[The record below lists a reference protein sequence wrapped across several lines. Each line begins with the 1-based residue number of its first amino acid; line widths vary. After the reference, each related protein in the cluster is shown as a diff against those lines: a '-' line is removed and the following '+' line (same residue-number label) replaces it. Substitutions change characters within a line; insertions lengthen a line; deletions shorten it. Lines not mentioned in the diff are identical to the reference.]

1 MQPKKQ
7 ISSPQLDMFRNR
19 LESILNHRHALYQL
33 SRLIDWGAFESEF
46 GKLYSEE
53 GRPGLPIRLLVG
65 LTYLSHA
72 FNTSDEETVRRW
84 VENPYH
90 QYFCGEEYF
99 CHELPIDPSSLSR
112 WRKRIG
118 EQGSELILKLTVQ
131 AGLASGAVAPMSLA
145 RVIVDTTVQEKAIA
159 FPTDSRLYNRSRER
173 LVKLAA
179 VWGIRLRQSYSRLG
193 RQALLKAGRYFHA
206 RQTRRARREVKRLK
220 TYLGRVYRDIV
231 RKIEGQQAF
240 GPVFLPEL
248 ALAERLLTQQK
259 QDKNKLY
266 SLHAPEVECIAK
278 GKAHKKY
285 EFGVKVSVATTNRDN
300 FVVGMLAEP
309 GNPYDGHTLGRA
321 IEQVQRITGCL
332 VERSFVDRG
341 YRGHNI
347 KDPQVLISGRRQGM
361 TPQMKKELKRRSAVE
376 PVIGHMKTDGKLGR
390 NYLLGTLGDTIN
402 ALLCG
407 AGHNIRLILKKLR
420 ERLFLLFTGLLL
432 VLWCRFDGQKK
443 GVGVL
448 APAK

>member
-1 MQPKKQ
+1 MQPKQQ
-7 ISSPQLDMFRNR
+7 ISSPRLDMFRNR
-19 LESILNHRHALYQL
+19 LESILNHRHELYRL
-33 SRLIDWGAFESEF
+33 SGLIDWEMFEREF
-46 GKLYSEE
+46 GKLYAEE
-53 GRPGLPIRLLVG
+53 GRPGIPIRLLVG

-99 CHELPIDPSSLSR
+99 RHALPIDPSSLSR

-118 EQGSELILKLTVQ
+118 ENGSELILKLTVQ
-131 AGLASGAVAPMSLA
+131 AGLASGAVAPASLE
-145 RVIVDTTVQEKAIA
+145 RVIVDTTVQEKAVA

-179 VWGIRLRQSYSRLG
+179 TFGVRLRQSYRRLG
-193 RQALLKAGRYFHA
+193 RQVLLKVGRYFHA
-206 RQTRRARREVKRLK
+206 RQARRARREVKRLQ
-220 TYLGRVYRDIV
+220 TYLGRVYRDIA
-231 RKIEGQQAF
+231 RKIADIPEIRA
-240 GPVFLPEL
+240 VFLPEL
-248 ALAERLLTQQK
+248 ALAERLLTQQR

-285 EFGVKVSVATTNRDN
+285 EFGIKVSVATTNRDN

-309 GNPYDGHTLGRA
+309 GNPYDGHTLAKA
-321 IEQVQRITGCL
+321 IEQVQWITGRP
-332 VERSFVDRG
+332 VQRTFVDRG
-341 YRGHNI
+341 YRGHDV
-347 KDPQVLISGRRQGM
+347 KDPQVLISGRRRGM
-361 TPQMKKELKRRSAVE
+361 TPQMKKELKGRSAVE

-390 NYLLGTLGDTIN
+390 NYLLGGLGDKIN

-420 ERLFLLFTGLLL
+420 KKLLFLFSALLL
-432 VLWCRFDGQKK
+432 ALWCRSDGQKSSA
-443 GVGVL
+443 GVF

>member
-1 MQPKKQ
+1 
-7 ISSPQLDMFRNR
+7 
-19 LESILNHRHALYQL
+19 
-33 SRLIDWGAFESEF
+33 
-46 GKLYSEE
+46 
-53 GRPGLPIRLLVG
+53 
-65 LTYLSHA
+65 
-72 FNTSDEETVRRW
+72 

-266 SLHAPEVECIAK
+266 SLHAPEVECI
-278 GKAHKKY
+278 
-285 EFGVKVSVATTNRDN
+285 
-300 FVVGMLAEP
+300 
-309 GNPYDGHTLGRA
+309 
-321 IEQVQRITGCL
+321 
-332 VERSFVDRG
+332 
-341 YRGHNI
+341 
-347 KDPQVLISGRRQGM
+347 
-361 TPQMKKELKRRSAVE
+361 SA
-376 PVIGHMKTDGKLGR
+376 
-390 NYLLGTLGDTIN
+390 
-402 ALLCG
+402 
-407 AGHNIRLILKKLR
+407 
-420 ERLFLLFTGLLL
+420 
-432 VLWCRFDGQKK
+432 
-443 GVGVL
+443 
-448 APAK
+448 